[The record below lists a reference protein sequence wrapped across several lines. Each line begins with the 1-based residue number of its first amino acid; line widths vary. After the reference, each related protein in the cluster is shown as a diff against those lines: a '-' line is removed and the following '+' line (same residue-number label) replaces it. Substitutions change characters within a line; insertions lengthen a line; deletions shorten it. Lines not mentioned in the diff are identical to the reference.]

1 MVSTSTILNVRDE
14 HMKLALFYLIGV
26 SKYATTY
33 SMSVMD
39 GNFRVMQTP
48 SSTAYVCK
56 SSSKEDLY
64 EVSISAMMGG
74 KYEDRMSF
82 MERVYNTL
90 SHHGLSYIFEEHL
103 DYFQDV
109 VGPKLGNA
117 HIRVRVIA
125 LSHFFC
131 TFIYHEK
138 SQDVM
143 AASSPV
149 FLNSD
154 PLADFPKLT
163 SARVIDIG
171 GISVHHGHK
180 KLDKVAF

>member
-1 MVSTSTILNVRDE
+1 
-14 HMKLALFYLIGV
+14 
-26 SKYATTY
+26 
-33 SMSVMD
+33 
-39 GNFRVMQTP
+39 
-48 SSTAYVCK
+48 
-56 SSSKEDLY
+56 
-64 EVSISAMMGG
+64 MMGG

-117 HIRVRVIA
+117 HIR
-125 LSHFFC
+125 
-131 TFIYHEK
+131 
-138 SQDVM
+138 DVM

-180 KLDKVAF
+180 KLDKYWSDILNLRNKTIFISFATRKRFVEQSRSSTVTFIWKYEVGTENANKGEASSPAALFECLFFP